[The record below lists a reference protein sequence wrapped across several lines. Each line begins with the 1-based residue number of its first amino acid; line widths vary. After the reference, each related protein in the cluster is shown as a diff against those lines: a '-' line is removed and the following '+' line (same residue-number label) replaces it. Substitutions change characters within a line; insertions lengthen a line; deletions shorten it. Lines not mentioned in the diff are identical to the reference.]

1 MHCAISPTRDKR
13 PFNLLFY
20 KPPTSARNILK
31 IVELGF
37 SQFCLLCAL
46 VRLWVELTCIR
57 QTKIFQPMMARTP
70 ETYPVLRAMIIFTIR
85 ESPPEATVK
94 NLKADVSSVRPSSE
108 RLGNDKWSEWNF
120 VCQAQVCDLI
130 DINTILPKAYRIVIS
145 KSISYLWIVCFQ
157 SSMEM

>member
-1 MHCAISPTRDKR
+1 MQVWQVTRTSVVMYRNDKC
-13 PFNLLFY
+13 NLVLS
-20 KPPTSARNILK
+20 TSWQRKL
-31 IVELGF
+31 
-37 SQFCLLCAL
+37 
-46 VRLWVELTCIR
+46 
-57 QTKIFQPMMARTP
+57 
-70 ETYPVLRAMIIFTIR
+70 
-85 ESPPEATVK
+85 ATVK